1 MQFSVFLANR
11 IGQLKELLD
20 LLGEESV
27 EVLGLSVVDST
38 DWAVI
43 RVVMSDPG
51 KAREVL
57 HRHGTPFTESNVLLT
72 QLDGGNSLSEICG
85 LLLRAEISIHFAY
98 PLTVRSN
105 DRAVMVLH
113 VDDNVLAAD
122 VLTRHKIVLLGH
134 EDLSRPA

>member
-1 MQFSVFLANR
+1 M
-11 IGQLKELLD
+11 
-20 LLGEESV
+20 
-27 EVLGLSVVDST
+27 
-38 DWAVI
+38 
-43 RVVMSDPG
+43 
-51 KAREVL
+51 L